1 MKLAISNMVNV
12 LTHAVRKFASARCL
26 HDRNVENGN
35 VLVSRSDGKLT
46 PLVLRS
52 ASLHDDLKTEAV
64 RVNVAVDM
72 MNYILPITDKDNYA
86 DLVLWWKQSAQL
98 YADLREKQ
106 LLGASL
112 FAVTPNLNIHGI
124 VYNEDIPLFKL

>member
-12 LTHAVRKFASARCL
+12 LTHAVRQFASARCL
-26 HDRNVENGN
+26 PDRNVENGN
-35 VLVSRSDGKLT
+35 VLISRSDGKLA

-72 MNYILPITDKDNYA
+72 MNYILLITDKDNYA

-98 YADLREKQ
+98 YADLREK
-106 LLGASL
+106 
-112 FAVTPNLNIHGI
+112 
-124 VYNEDIPLFKL
+124 